1 MLAKKDLVKL
11 AILLIAGTAL
21 LSAVCFA
28 AERPKSPRG
37 GAAEV
42 VVKVQGVVNVTKDA
56 NDVIT
61 KVTVVTKD
69 KVVYNVVLN
78 LKGLDLGKTM
88 ANKEVEVEG
97 TVSKEAG
104 QEWIKVQSY
113 KAVEKAPEAAPAPS
127 RHPSTN
133 GTQAS
138 TQDRVNHK
146 EIS

>member
-1 MLAKKDLVKL
+1 MLAKKNLVNL

-28 AERPKSPRG
+28 AEQTPGAEPPKL
-37 GAAEV
+37 
-42 VVKVQGVVNVTKDA
+42 VKVQGVVNVTKDA

-78 LKGLDLGKTM
+78 LTGLDLGKAM

-97 TVSKEAG
+97 IVSKEG
-104 QEWIKVQSY
+104 VQNWIKVQSY
-113 KAVEKAPEAAPAPS
+113 KAVEKAP
-127 RHPSTN
+127 
-133 GTQAS
+133 GT
-138 TQDRVNHK
+138 K
-146 EIS
+146 

>member
-28 AERPKSPRG
+28 AEQTPGAEQPKL
-37 GAAEV
+37 
-42 VVKVQGVVNVTKDA
+42 VKVQGVVNVTKDA

-69 KVVYNVVLN
+69 KVVYIVVLDP
-78 LKGLDLGKTM
+78 KGRELGKTM

-104 QEWIKVQSY
+104 QETIKVISY
-113 KAVEKAPEAAPAPS
+113 KAVEKAPEVAPAPKPAP
-127 RHPSTN
+127 RT
-133 GTQAS
+133 
-138 TQDRVNHK
+138 
-146 EIS
+146 E

>member
-1 MLAKKDLVKL
+1 MLTKKERVKL

-21 LSAVCFA
+21 LSTVCFA
-28 AERPKSPRG
+28 AEQTPGAEQPKL
-37 GAAEV
+37 
-42 VVKVQGVVNVTKDA
+42 VKVQGVVHVTKDV

-88 ANKEVEVEG
+88 ADKEVEVEG
-97 TVSKEAG
+97 TVSKEAD

-113 KAVEKAPEAAPAPS
+113 KVVEKTPPA
-127 RHPSTN
+127 
-133 GTQAS
+133 
-138 TQDRVNHK
+138 K
-146 EIS
+146 

>member
-1 MLAKKDLVKL
+1 MNMLAKKDLVRL

-21 LSAVCFA
+21 LSTVCFA
-28 AERPKSPRG
+28 AEETPGVEQPK
-37 GAAEV
+37 

-78 LKGLDLGKTM
+78 LKGLDLGKVM

-97 TVSKEAG
+97 IVSKEG
-104 QEWIKVQSY
+104 VQNWIKVQSY
-113 KAVEKAPEAAPAPS
+113 KAVEKAPGPAPAAKPA
-127 RHPSTN
+127 PET
-133 GTQAS
+133 
-138 TQDRVNHK
+138 K
-146 EIS
+146 